1 MIGDN
6 CVVYH
11 LLLHTPTNSTPLFTA
26 KLSEKFDFGSTGRL
40 IVCSALVGV
49 VSGLVAVFLTYAVQ
63 FVEEQMVGV
72 YAYAGIQWVS
82 PLEKNDETVPGEEI
96 RSRTGD
102 HVANPFIAPQSQRD
116 SFFGL
121 YEFPRYGV
129 IILLIPAIGGLI
141 CGLLVWSFAPEA
153 EGEGIEYL
161 VKSYHHRNGMMR
173 FRSVSVKI
181 LATIATIGSGG
192 SAGTGGPS
200 AMIGGGIGSLLARNL
215 KINALERR
223 ALLMAGAA
231 GAIGALFQSP
241 FGGALFAAEILY
253 CSTAFEFPIL
263 FPCII
268 ASLVG
273 YATGELFSPKFQ
285 PLVLPENF
293 TFFHVAD
300 VPWILPFTVAG
311 ILIGWF
317 YVKLLHEIRNRFFSR
332 IEIPEIFKPALGG
345 LLLGCIALFLSPVR
359 GSGYSYFQP
368 VFDGSL
374 SLNVLLCLIFFKILA
389 TSFTISSGGS
399 GGLIAPSLF
408 LGGMFGYAF
417 GLLGQ
422 SICSVIGLPGLA
434 PDPAVFMLL
443 GMGAMLGSV
452 GKIPLTA
459 TVLVCDM
466 IHSYELL
473 FPILI
478 VNLLQLAVHS
488 PRTTMFREQLTS
500 KEESPVYLG
509 DFSNDLLMRIL
520 IGDLKL
526 HRPKPLVIPANTPL
540 TDLMQLLAGSSATIF
555 PVAEEDGSPRGFL
568 FAGDVRS
575 AFQNH
580 GPYKRMIAADLA
592 LRQEMVLTQQDDLLN
607 ALKTMVRFSTEE
619 IPIAS
624 GPEKREILFLLRKE
638 DILRAYHTQL
648 AGYQRSDDP
657 EAV

>member
-1 MIGDN
+1 MIESLSLIT
-6 CVVYH
+6 YH
-11 LLLHTPTNSTPLFTA
+11 LFLSLNSPPLFAA
-26 KLSEKFDFGSTGRL
+26 KLFEKFDFGSTGRL

-49 VSGLVAVFLTYAVQ
+49 VSGLIAVLLTFSVR
-63 FVEEQMVGV
+63 FVEDQMVGV

-82 PLEKNDETVPGEEI
+82 PAEKKTESSASEEI
-96 RSRTGD
+96 RAKDSD
-102 HVANPFIAPQSQRD
+102 HVSNPFIAPESQRD

-141 CGLLVWSFAPEA
+141 CGMLVWSFAPEA
-153 EGEGIEYL
+153 EGEGIECL

-181 LATIATIGSGG
+181 LATITTIGSGG
-192 SAGTGGPS
+192 SAGTGGPL
-200 AMIGGGIGSLLARNL
+200 AMIGGGIGSLLARKL
-215 KINALERR
+215 KTNAQERR

-253 CSTAFEFPIL
+253 CSTAVEFPIL

-273 YATGELFSPKFQ
+273 YATGELFFAKFQ
-285 PLVLPENF
+285 PILLPENF

-300 VPWILPFTVAG
+300 VPWIVPFAVAG

-317 YVKLLHEIRNRFFSR
+317 QVKLLHEIRNRFFSR

-359 GSGYSYFQP
+359 GSGYSYLQP
-368 VFDGSL
+368 IFDGSL
-374 SLNVLLCLIFFKILA
+374 SLNVLLCLLFFKILA

-399 GGLIAPSLF
+399 GGLITPSLF

-422 SICSVIGLPGLA
+422 SICNGIGLPGLA
-434 PDPAVFMLL
+434 PAPTTFMLL
-443 GMGAMLGSV
+443 GMGALLGSV

-473 FPILI
+473 IPILI

-488 PRTTMFREQLTS
+488 PRTTMFREQLIG
-500 KEESPVYLG
+500 KEDSPVYLG
-509 DFSNDLLMRIL
+509 DFSNDLLMRIY
-520 IGDLKL
+520 IDDLPI
-526 HRPKPLVIPANTPL
+526 HRPKPLVIPSHTPL
-540 TDLMQLLAGSSATIF
+540 ADLMPLLAGNSATLF
-555 PVAEEDGSPRGFL
+555 PVVDEAGSPCGFL

-575 AFQNH
+575 AFQSH
-580 GPYKRMIAADLA
+580 GPYKRMVAADLT
-592 LRQEMVLTQQDDLLN
+592 LRQDMVLTPKDDLLT
-607 ALKTMVRFSTEE
+607 ALKTMVRFATDE

-624 GPEKREILFLLRKE
+624 GPEKKEIVFLLRKE

-648 AGYQRSDDP
+648 AGYQRNDDT
-657 EAV
+657 EMG